1 LIIGSPFI
9 HFLVQDVIEL
19 PRPVSV
25 KRLVWTNLAKGLD
38 QFAAVPRSERIS
50 PVTAVKQKT
59 TRDLRWHNRSDLL
72 SRLYLREAVSRNDL
86 VRASGLSAATIS
98 NVVSD
103 LINDGLVTEAGSE
116 SSAGGR
122 PRSLLR
128 VRPDFGHVVGVDI
141 AETQVRV
148 SLFDW
153 TLAPVEEEVRPI
165 LADRWGPELVASQV
179 LAGIEAVSARSG
191 IAAADLLGVGIG
203 VPGAVQTDPLAPGQR
218 LVHAPTLGW
227 SGVPLADLVERGLG
241 YAVDID
247 NGAMALGQAE
257 TWHGAA
263 RGAERAVTLLL
274 GIGAGGALTMAAA
287 PGGRA
292 RSVTIEWGHTVVDVN
307 GLPCRCGSRGCLETY
322 IGAEAI
328 LRRHQED
335 PESEPLP
342 ADDVETRLAALVSRA
357 GAGDPAATRTL
368 DVATSYLGIGISNLI
383 NLLAPDCVVLS
394 GWAGAVLGPA
404 LLPGIRKTAGRHALP
419 YLHSRTRIEQGELGP
434 AAATLGAATLPVA
447 RLLAGGGR

>member
-1 LIIGSPFI
+1 
-9 HFLVQDVIEL
+9 
-19 PRPVSV
+19 
-25 KRLVWTNLAKGLD
+25 
-38 QFAAVPRSERIS
+38 
-50 PVTAVKQKT
+50 VTAVTQKT

-72 SRLYLREAVSRNDL
+72 SRLYLREAASRNDL
-86 VRASGLSAATIS
+86 ARGSGLSAATVS

-103 LINDGLVTEAGSE
+103 LINDGLVAEAGSV

-141 AETQVRV
+141 GETQVRV
-148 SLFDW
+148 GLFDW
-153 TLAPVEEEVRPI
+153 TLAPVAEEARPI
-165 LADRWGPELVASQV
+165 VADHLDPEPMAGQV
-179 LAGIEAVSARSG
+179 VAGIVHVANRAG
-191 IAAADLLGVGIG
+191 IALGDLLGVGVG
-203 VPGAVQTDPLAPGQR
+203 VPGAVQADPLLPGRR

-227 SGVPLADLVERGLG
+227 AGVPLADLVEGGLG
-241 YAVDID
+241 RSVGIEIDIA

-257 TWHGAA
+257 TWRGAA

-287 PGGRA
+287 PGRRA
-292 RSVTIEWGHTVVDVN
+292 RSVTIEWGHTVVQVG
-307 GLPCRCGSRGCLETY
+307 GLHCRCGSRGCLEAY

-328 LRRHQED
+328 LGRYQED
-335 PESEPLP
+335 
-342 ADDVETRLAALVSRA
+342 ADSRAFTAAGVEDQLAELVSRRAA
-357 GAGDPAATRTL
+357 GEPAATRTF
-368 DVATSYLGIGISNLI
+368 DTVVGYLGIGVSNLI

-394 GWAGAVLGPA
+394 GWAGAVLGPV
-404 LLPGIRKTAGRHALP
+404 LLPAIRETAERHALP
-419 YLHSRTRIEQGELGP
+419 YLHGRTRIEQGEHGP